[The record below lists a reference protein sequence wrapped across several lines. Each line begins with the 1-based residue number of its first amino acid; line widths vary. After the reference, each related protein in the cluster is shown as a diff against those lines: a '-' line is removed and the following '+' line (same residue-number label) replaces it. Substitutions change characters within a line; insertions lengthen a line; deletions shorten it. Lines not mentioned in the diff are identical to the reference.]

1 MVSLNKLIRLG
12 RKRKIKSGRLAALA
26 GSPQRKGICAK
37 IYTTS
42 PKKPNSAVRK
52 VTKVRLSSGYSII
65 AGIPGIGYKIIQYS
79 NVLVRGGR
87 VPDVPGVRYKLIR
100 GVYDFQDWEVYGR
113 KKRRSKFGRP
123 RDITFNK
130 FETVT
135 NQGKRGA
142 PYKKKNK
149 SKKKLI

>member
-1 MVSLNKLIRLG
+1 MISLNKLVKVG
-12 RKRKIKSGRLAALA
+12 RKKKVKGGKLAALA
-26 GSPQRKGICAK
+26 GSPHRKGICAK

-65 AGIPGIGYKIIQYS
+65 AGIPGIGYKIMQYS

-87 VPDVPGVRYKLIR
+87 VADVPGVRYKLVR
-100 GVYDFQDWEVYGR
+100 GVYDFNDWEVYGR
-113 KKRRSKFGRP
+113 KQRRSKFGRP
-123 RDITFNK
+123 RDLTLSK

-135 NQGKRGA
+135 NQAKTRV
-142 PYKKKNK
+142 PYKKKTRL
-149 SKKKLI
+149 KKI

>member
-1 MVSLNKLIRLG
+1 MVSLNKLVRLG
-12 RKRKIKSGRLAALA
+12 RKKKIKGGRLAALA

-113 KKRRSKFGRP
+113 KQRRSKFGRP
-123 RDITFNK
+123 RDLTYNK
-130 FETVT
+130 YANTMD
-135 NQGKRGA
+135 QAKGRI
-142 PYKKKNK
+142 PYKKKHSIKGN
-149 SKKKLI
+149 

>member
-1 MVSLNKLIRLG
+1 MITLNKLVKIG

-52 VTKVRLSSGYSII
+52 VTKVRLSSGYSVI
-65 AGIPGIGYKIIQYS
+65 AGIPGIGFKIIQYS

-87 VPDVPGVRYKLIR
+87 LPDVPGVRYKLIR
-100 GVYDFQDWEVYGR
+100 GPYDFKD
-113 KKRRSKFGRP
+113 
-123 RDITFNK
+123 
-130 FETVT
+130 
-135 NQGKRGA
+135 
-142 PYKKKNK
+142 
-149 SKKKLI
+149 

>member
-1 MVSLNKLIRLG
+1 MISLNKLVIIG
-12 RKRKIKSGRLAALA
+12 RKKKKKGGVLAALA

-65 AGIPGIGYKIIQYS
+65 AGIPGIGFKIIQYS

-87 VPDVPGVRYKLIR
+87 LPDVPGVRYKLVR
-100 GVYDFQDWEVYGR
+100 GVYDFKDWEVYGR
-113 KKRRSKFGRP
+113 KNRRSKFGRP
-123 RDITFNK
+123 LD
-130 FETVT
+130 VT
-135 NQGKRGA
+135 YDQYNTAKNQSNSRI
-142 PYKKKNK
+142 PYKKT
-149 SKKKLI
+149 SKIKKL